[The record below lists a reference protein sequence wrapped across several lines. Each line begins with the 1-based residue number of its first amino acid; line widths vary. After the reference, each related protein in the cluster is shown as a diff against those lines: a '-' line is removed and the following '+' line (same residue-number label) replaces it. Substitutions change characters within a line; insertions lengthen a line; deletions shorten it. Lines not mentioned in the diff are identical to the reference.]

1 MTSPI
6 RPICPVCGGEVS
18 YPTYV
23 DGVAYDFFCARR
35 TQPAEKRQE
44 PVWLARSKARP
55 GGLARD
61 LTGVR

>member
-1 MTSPI
+1 MI
-6 RPICPVCGGEVS
+6 RPICPVCGNEVS

-23 DGVAYDFFCARR
+23 DGAALHFFCARR
-35 TQPAEKRQE
+35 NAPAQQRHE